1 MPHSQRIIG
10 GMLAAILLMAFVLL
24 WLDSRAVIV
33 GVDAPLTD
41 YHLFDPTEMD
51 ALRLFNQE
59 NPRSRIAAVPGYYDF
74 NIDSG
79 RAAIEDMI
87 TAGARFIVTTQ
98 PSSTM
103 VGSIDRFTDGEVL
116 LINTSSTSLLM
127 SDKDDYILRI
137 MPDLAIEQNFIAS
150 VIRDM
155 PGRRLLVVQDAGN
168 AAYTDPAYEQFRLAL
183 NIPSPDQASS
193 TVQTPSPDQASSTE
207 QTPSPDQAAS
217 TVQTPSPDQA
227 QSAWEITHV
236 RMVYHDFDPTKY
248 RDIIDQGYDA
258 LYLLGGDFQTA
269 TGTIMHYFHSRNPDA
284 RIILTPWSRS
294 AEILKLSGGAL
305 AQTILVSHFPPRRDA
320 PMIDDYLARFE
331 REFDYTPQFM
341 AIKIRQALELL
352 DTAFR
357 QGHTTPTA
365 VKNFL
370 LQDMPHQTSL
380 GPIHFNRY
388 GDVQHGFYL
397 LRDLE
402 RELR

>member
-1 MPHSQRIIG
+1 MAPSSQRIVG
-10 GMLAAILLMAFVLL
+10 GTLAAALLIAFVVL
-24 WLDSRAVIV
+24 WLDSRTIIV

-41 YHLFDPTEMD
+41 YRLFDPTEMD
-51 ALRLFNQE
+51 ALRLFNTE
-59 NPRSRIAAVPGYYDF
+59 KPRSRIAAIPGYYDF
-74 NIDSG
+74 NVDSG

-103 VGSIDRFTDGEVL
+103 VGSIDRFTDGDVL
-116 LINTSSTSLLM
+116 LINTSSTTLLM
-127 SDKDDYILRI
+127 SNKDDYILRI

-168 AAYTDPAYEQFRLAL
+168 AAYTDPAYEIFRLAL
-183 NIPSPDQASS
+183 NA
-193 TVQTPSPDQASSTE
+193 
-207 QTPSPDQAAS
+207 PSPDQAAS

-227 QSAWEITHV
+227 ASTEQTPSPDQAQSSWEITHV
-236 RMVYHDFDPTKY
+236 RTVYHDFDPTKY

-305 AQTILVSHFPPRRDA
+305 AQTTLVSHFPPRHDA

>member
-10 GMLAAILLMAFVLL
+10 GVLAGALLIAFAVL

-41 YHLFDPTEMD
+41 YRLFDPTEMD
-51 ALRLFNQE
+51 ALRLFKKE

-183 NIPSPDQASS
+183 HA
-193 TVQTPSPDQASSTE
+193 
-207 QTPSPDQAAS
+207 PSPDQAAS
-217 TVQTPSPDQA
+217 TEQTPSPNQA
-227 QSAWEITHV
+227 QNSWDITHV
-236 RMVYHDFDPTKY
+236 RMVYHDFDPTEY
-248 RDIIDQGYDA
+248 RDIIAQGYDA

-269 TGTIMHYFHSRNPDA
+269 TGTIMHYFHSNNPDA

-294 AEILKLSGGAL
+294 AEILKLSGDAL
-305 AQTILVSHFPPRRDA
+305 AQTILVSHFPSRRDNPA
-320 PMIDDYLARFE
+320 IDSYLTRFE

-341 AIKIRQALELL
+341 AIKIRQALELV
-352 DTAFR
+352 DAAFR
-357 QGHTTPTA
+357 QGHTTPAA
-365 VKNFL
+365 VKSFL
-370 LQDMPHQTSL
+370 LQQTPHQTSL
-380 GPIHFNRY
+380 GSIHFNRY

-397 LRDLE
+397 LKDLE